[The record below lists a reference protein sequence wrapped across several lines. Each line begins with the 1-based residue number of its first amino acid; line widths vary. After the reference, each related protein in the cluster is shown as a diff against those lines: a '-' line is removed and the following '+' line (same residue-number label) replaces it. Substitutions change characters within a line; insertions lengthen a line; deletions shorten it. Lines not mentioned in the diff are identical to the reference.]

1 MKNSSLNLTMNLNCK
16 KISLVI
22 MLVSVF
28 LLAFPPAADNASA
41 THFTDEIK
49 WQLVYL
55 SSHPACSN
63 YDYQMTEKY
72 DEITDKYFELY
83 QFENTKYD
91 SLCLTEQKYL
101 SEYEFPQDL
110 DLLIM
115 VLDRNLGEEELHSQ
129 KMGGMYTHSGTT
141 KIQNHVIMFCDCAN
155 FYYSDPVWILTHE
168 LSHFVLYYLD
178 YDFSVIEDFV
188 HTFDEKYDQCRENY
202 DETCESVVF
211 KLRVDVVA
219 YSYAVMPPYQPA
231 IGMNI
236 DRISIDDIPPSLL
249 ELNKVIT
256 KWWSSGKITEGEY
269 ANVLG
274 LMIDG
279 AEFFKLRDSQV
290 LFKDD
295 PIDNVEMTWEDVL
308 LKKEEKT
315 TSYLLAKIPNFLKSD
330 EERIFMGEDTT
341 GLPSW
346 FKETAEWWAE
356 GKTSNEEY
364 VKSVEYLRNTG
375 VIRSD

>member
-1 MKNSSLNLTMNLNCK
+1 MKNSSLKLTKNLICK
-16 KISLVI
+16 KIPLVI
-22 MLVSVF
+22 MLISVF
-28 LLAFPPAADNASA
+28 LLAFPSLANNASA
-41 THFTDEIK
+41 THFTDEIQ
-49 WQLVYL
+49 WQLVYI

-63 YDYQMTEKY
+63 YDYQMTAKF
-72 DEITDKYFELY
+72 DEITDKYFESY
-83 QFENTKYD
+83 QFETTKYD

-115 VLDRNLGEEELHSQ
+115 VLERNLGEQELHSQ
-129 KMGGMYTHSGTT
+129 KMGGMYTHNGTT
-141 KIQNHVIMFCDCAN
+141 KIQNHLIMFCDCSN

-178 YDFSVIEDFV
+178 YNFSVIEDFV
-188 HTFDEKYDQCRENY
+188 HTFDGKYDQCRENY

-211 KLRVDVVA
+211 RLRIDVSA
-219 YSYAVMPPYQPA
+219 YSYTVMPPYQPA

-256 KWWSSGKITEGEY
+256 KWWAADKITEGEY

-279 AEFFKLRDSQV
+279 AEFFKLRESQV
-290 LFKDD
+290 LFKDG
-295 PIDNVEMTWEDVL
+295 PIDNVETWEDVL

-315 TSYLLAKIPNFLKSD
+315 TSDLLAKVPNFLKSD
-330 EERIFMGEDTT
+330 EERIFMEGNTS